1 MAATDSEAADRR
13 WMALALALAE
23 RGLGAVWPNPA
34 VGCVLVRDGL
44 VVGRGWTQP
53 GGRPHAE
60 TEALRRAGA
69 AARGATAYVSLEPC
83 GHAGRTPPCARA
95 LVAAGVARCVY
106 ALEDPDPRVSGA
118 GAARLRE
125 AGVEVVEGVRAAEA
139 AELNRGFLLRVV
151 ENRPLVTWKV
161 AGTVDGRIAAAGGDS
176 KWITGEVARAH
187 GHLLRARHDAV
198 LVGARTARID
208 APRLDCRLPGL
219 AARSPVRVVLDS
231 RLELPPGRPPL
242 AGGGAWVV
250 CRKHASDDPNFIDA
264 SKAIMVLEADKTTKV
279 LPVAPDPA
287 GGVSMAAALAAL
299 AGRGVTRLL
308 VEGGG
313 RVAASLLRAGLV
325 DRIEWLRAPM
335 LMGGDGLPAA
345 AAFGV
350 ESVAG
355 APRFHRVGLRRLGAD
370 VLESYRAAR

>member
-1 MAATDSEAADRR
+1 MAATESEAADRR

-34 VGCVLVRDGL
+34 VGCVLVRDGR

-60 TEALRRAGA
+60 AEALRRAGA
-69 AARGATAYVSLEPC
+69 AARGAVAYVSLEPC
-83 GHAGRTPPCARA
+83 DHEGRGPPCASA
-95 LVAAGVARCVY
+95 LAAAGIARCAY

-118 GAARLRE
+118 GAARLRA
-125 AGVEVVEGVRAAEA
+125 AGVETVAGVRGDEA
-139 AELNRGFLLRVV
+139 AELNRGFLLRVTG
-151 ENRPLVTWKV
+151 NRPLVTWKV
-161 AGTVDGRIAAAGGDS
+161 AGTIDGRIAAAGGDS
-176 KWITGEVARAH
+176 KWITGEAARAH
-187 GHLLRARHDAV
+187 AHLLRARHDAV

-264 SKAIMVLEADKTTKV
+264 SKAILVLKERGAEI

-299 AGRGVTRLL
+299 AGRGITRLL

-325 DRIEWLRAPM
+325 DRIEWLRAPA
-335 LMGGDGLPAA
+335 LIGGDGIPAA

-350 ESVAG
+350 GSVAG
-355 APRFHRVGLRRLGAD
+355 APRFRRVGLRRLGAD
-370 VLESYRAAR
+370 VLESYRAER

>member
-1 MAATDSEAADRR
+1 MAATESEAADRR

-34 VGCVLVRDGL
+34 VGCVLVRDGR

-60 TEALRRAGA
+60 AEALRRAGA
-69 AARGATAYVSLEPC
+69 AARGAAAYVSLEPC
-83 GHAGRTPPCARA
+83 DHEGRGPPCASA
-95 LVAAGVARCVY
+95 LAAAGIARCAY

-118 GAARLRE
+118 GAARLRA
-125 AGVEVVEGVRAAEA
+125 AGVETVAGVRGDEA
-139 AELNRGFLLRVV
+139 AELNRGFLLRVTG
-151 ENRPLVTWKV
+151 NRPLVTWKV
-161 AGTVDGRIAAAGGDS
+161 AGTIDGRIAAAGGDS
-176 KWITGEVARAH
+176 KWITGEAARAH
-187 GHLLRARHDAV
+187 AHLLRARHDAV

-242 AGGGAWVV
+242 AGGGVWVV
-250 CRKHASDDPNFIDA
+250 CRNDA
-264 SKAIMVLEADKTTKV
+264 PPGRRAALEERGAEI

-299 AGRGVTRLL
+299 AGRGITRLL

-313 RVAASLLRAGLV
+313 RTAASLLRAGLV
-325 DRIEWLRAPM
+325 DRIEWLRAPA
-335 LMGGDGLPAA
+335 LMGGDGIPAA

-350 ESVAG
+350 GSVAG